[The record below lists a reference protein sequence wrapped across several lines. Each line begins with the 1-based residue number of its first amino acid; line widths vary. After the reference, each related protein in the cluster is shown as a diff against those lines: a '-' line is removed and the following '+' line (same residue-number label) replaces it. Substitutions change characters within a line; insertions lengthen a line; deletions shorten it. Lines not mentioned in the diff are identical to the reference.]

1 MEIKDRKLNPDQI
14 DDLLRISQSDMY
26 KSLRQE
32 LENILFAQRQ
42 DIHRIKINIEKPL
55 EVTLLKAEIEGA
67 EKYFTSIMANLDSYK
82 RQDSL

>member
-32 LENILFAQRQ
+32 FENILFAQRQ